1 MPGHLRMRISQIRAT
16 GISVG
21 KLGEIF
27 LAQDMQEVMVPLA

>member
-1 MPGHLRMRISQIRAT
+1 MPEHLRMCISQIQAT
-16 GISVG
+16 GVSGG